1 MNAINSKPLTRHKA
15 IVVELGVNG
24 LGVVRGLAHQGVEV
38 IGVYTMEAPGC
49 HSRLCRPIRFPSIRG
64 REEDFFRQFLTLCRE
79 QELPPVLFPTSDESV
94 AFVHRH
100 RDLLAVCALFTIP
113 DRELFDQALNKDGNR
128 DLALACSIPIP
139 ETFTPKDHV
148 ELIAMAER
156 TRYPVLFKPNDAFS
170 VMLPDNA
177 KNITFPDRTS
187 LVAFFTAN
195 PGYIDKGVFQEIIF
209 GGDGYI
215 FICAAYFN
223 GASQPLSLY
232 TGRKVRQHL
241 PDYGVTCY
249 GESVYRPDIAEL
261 TCSFMKKIGFKGLVA
276 VEYVQERTTGTIYF
290 LEMNLRSY
298 YHNSLFLSCGINLPF
313 TNYLDV
319 TGQTEFIPVPPV
331 RQRERVRWIDFQRDL
346 GSFWRK
352 NRTGELGW
360 GAWLND
366 VVRARSFG
374 VYDPRDRGPF
384 WYNLR
389 QLVGVIFRRSF

>member
-1 MNAINSKPLTRHKA
+1 MTDRPLTKHKA
-15 IVVELGVNG
+15 IVIELGVNG
-24 LGVVRGLAHQGVEV
+24 LGVVRSLAHLGVEV
-38 IGVYTMEAPGC
+38 IGVYTLEAPGC
-49 HSRLCRPIRFPSIRG
+49 YSRLCRPLRFPSIKQ
-64 REEDFFRQFLTLCRE
+64 REEDFLRQFLILCRE
-79 QELPPVLFPTSDESV
+79 QELPPVLFPTSDEAV

-100 RDLLAVCALFTIP
+100 RDLLADCALFTIP

-128 DLALACSIPIP
+128 DLALACGIPIP
-139 ETFTPKDHV
+139 ETFTPKERGD
-148 ELIAMAER
+148 LIVMADR

-187 LVAFFTAN
+187 LLAFFTAN

-276 VEYVQERTTGTIYF
+276 VEYVQERITGNIYF

-313 TNYLDV
+313 INYLDV
-319 TGQTEFIPVPPV
+319 TGQKDLIPQPLA
-331 RQRERVRWIDFQRDL
+331 RQREGVRWIDFQRDL

-352 NRTGELGW
+352 YRTGKLGW
-360 GAWLND
+360 VTWLSD
-366 VVRARSFG
+366 LFRARSFG
-374 VYDPRDRGPF
+374 VYDPRDMGPF
-384 WYNLR
+384 FYNIRL
-389 QLVGVIFRRSF
+389 LCSVVIDKIMRK